1 MNKIFNLHAIIKHL
15 INHPLNSSNKTT
27 AIVRF
32 LKWQLGSRLVGG
44 GDNLSLAG

>member
-1 MNKIFNLHAIIKHL
+1 MNKIFNLHAIIRNL
-15 INHPLNSSNKTT
+15 LNHPLNRSNKTA

-44 GDNLSLAG
+44 GGGR